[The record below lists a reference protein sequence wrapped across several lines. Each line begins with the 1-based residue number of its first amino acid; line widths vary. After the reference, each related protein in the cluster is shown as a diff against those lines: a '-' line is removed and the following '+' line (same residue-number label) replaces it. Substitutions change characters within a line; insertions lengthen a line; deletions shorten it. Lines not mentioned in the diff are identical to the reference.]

1 MDIHGPGKK
10 IEIGSHPIRGV
21 TRFPYHLG
29 MSAPL
34 RWLLLLASLAG
45 LARAT
50 VVNIDFNHLPAPS
63 SFTGT
68 AAAPDAEGSSAV
80 WNEIVRQAWED
91 TVDSGYLLDS
101 SGNLT
106 SIALSLGING
116 SHSNPAGDQERNS
129 GFSALMADYAFLSSG
144 SNTLVHQESGTLSG
158 LVPSNSYDLYFYGQ
172 GDKFTGNVFRGQNT
186 LFTLGAESKQTGW
199 DGVSGGNGALLEGI
213 EFVRFTAVA
222 DQDGKISFTWSNV
235 VAGPGGNVEV
245 DKDGSSSMFAAFN
258 ALQIVDI
265 AANAVPEPSSA
276 AALACLG
283 LLALLQRRRAA

>member
-1 MDIHGPGKK
+1 
-10 IEIGSHPIRGV
+10 
-21 TRFPYHLG
+21 
-29 MSAPL
+29 MSVPL
-34 RWLLLLASLAG
+34 RLLFLLACFAG

-50 VVNIDFNHLPAPS
+50 VVNVDFNHLPAPS

-68 AAAPDAEGSSAV
+68 AAAPDAQGASAV

-116 SHSNPAGDQERNS
+116 SHSNPAGDQERNG
-129 GFSALMADYAFLSSG
+129 GFSGLMADYAFLSSG
-144 SNTLVHQESGTLSG
+144 SNALVHQESGILSG

-199 DGVSGGNGALLEGI
+199 DGVSGGNGVLLEGI

-222 DQDGKISFTWSNV
+222 DQDGKISFTWANV
-235 VAGPGGNVEV
+235 VAGPGGNVAV
-245 DKDGSSSMFAAFN
+245 DKDGSASMFAAFN
-258 ALQIVDI
+258 GLQIVDTT
-265 AANAVPEPSSA
+265 ANAVPEPA
-276 AALACLG
+276 AALLAGLG